1 MHFDTKNTLKSN
13 NNHTPKQAIKS
24 NNMYELHVLLYF
36 LDLFYNFM
44 FIVKSNLKLN
54 CMRKK
59 NEEKLE
65 S

>member
-1 MHFDTKNTLKSN
+1 MHFGTKNTLKSN

-54 CMRKK
+54 KVRLNNKHK
-59 NEEKLE
+59 IIK
-65 S
+65 